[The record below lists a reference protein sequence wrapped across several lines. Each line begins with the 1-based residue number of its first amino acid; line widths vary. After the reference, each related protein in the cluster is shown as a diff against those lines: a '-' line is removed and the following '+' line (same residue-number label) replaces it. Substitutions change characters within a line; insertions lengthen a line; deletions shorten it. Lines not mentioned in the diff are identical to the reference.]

1 MATVMAKVRVT
12 KFVNFLALSLC
23 FNLTLLIAE
32 AGYNKNLY
40 GEEKVGNP
48 YKIGRKQYVPKKYTN
63 YQEEG
68 YISWYGPGFHAK
80 QTANG
85 ATFNQNTY
93 TVAHK
98 TLPMPSVVEITNL
111 QNGKRLRAV
120 VNDRGPFSETQHRI
134 LDASKKVA
142 QELDFINAGVVRGK
156 VKFLPQETK
165 HLLEGRPVKLGPVQG
180 GRMEKVAL
188 IEEEVQRVDE
198 GDPEN
203 PKMYA
208 YNVRS
213 KKTATQQGV
222 FIQVGAFKNE
232 QNATNVLNH
241 LQQNGVENSIINSEK
256 AQDGEAIN
264 IIRVG
269 PFDGE
274 EVLQN
279 ILTKLKSL
287 GYDNSKI
294 IKL

>member
-1 MATVMAKVRVT
+1 MSKFT
-12 KFVNFLALSLC
+12 KFLALSLC
-23 FNLTLLIAE
+23 CNLALLIAE

-48 YKIGRKQYVPKKYTN
+48 YKIGRKQYVPKKYTS

-111 QNGKRLRAV
+111 ENGKRLRAV

-165 HLLEGRPVKLGPVQG
+165 HLLEGRPIKLGLIQG
-180 GRMEKVAL
+180 GKSERREKVAL
-188 IEEEVQRVDE
+188 IKEEPRYANEE
-198 GDPEN
+198 DPEN
-203 PKMYA
+203 PKMYT
-208 YNVRS
+208 YNTPS
-213 KKTATQQGV
+213 KKTTTQQGV

-241 LQQNGVENSIINSEK
+241 LQQNGLENSSINSEK
-256 AQDGEAIN
+256 AQDGEAIS

-269 PFDGE
+269 PFNQEFGGE
-274 EVLQN
+274 ELLEK
-279 ILTKLKSL
+279 ILTKIKSL